1 MAQLADTT
9 DQPAIVRE
17 PLGRWGT
24 LRLVESSAEQT
35 AAAGGTMRWPG
46 DVPRPL
52 GEPPDPG
59 LVWVAGLPDER
70 ASAELTMRDLLSI
83 WRAAERRLE
92 GMTGRN
98 GDSFLLRAQ
107 ILALRA
113 TYQRLFTQI
122 RRELPMEPRQAP
134 RP

>member
-9 DQPAIVRE
+9 DQPAIERE

-24 LRLVESSAEQT
+24 LRLVDSSAEQT
-35 AAAGGTMRWPG
+35 ASGGGTMRWPG
-46 DVPRPL
+46 DVPPSL
-52 GEPPDPG
+52 GEAPDPG

-92 GMTGRN
+92 TMTGRN
-98 GDSFLLRAQ
+98 GESFLLRAQ
-107 ILALRA
+107 VLALRA
-113 TYQRLFTQI
+113 TYQRLFSQI
-122 RRELPMEPRQAP
+122 RRELPTGPLRTR